1 MTDTNDGA
9 ARLAGIRE
17 RAEAAAPGPWW
28 FKWEHGETRDGEFF
42 GFVHFTEFLEG
53 ESESWVRIQGEDY
66 RENADFIARSR
77 EDIPYLLAELDAA
90 KAENEKLQKE
100 IGQHQSKLNT
110 IQEEKRTEEIGHIEG
125 QLARQQSDE
134 GYP

>member
-1 MTDTNDGA
+1 MTDTNDSA

-90 KAENEKLQKE
+90 KAEIAAAKSF
-100 IGQHQSKLNT
+100 GGGFYGDGV
-110 IQEEKRTEEIGHIEG
+110 EESTREVYRKAKIAELEE
-125 QLARQQSDE
+125 Q
-134 GYP
+134 